1 MWSMIAAVIKLA
13 TLFLGEKITR
23 DKEKALKKKEIRQDL
38 AAAIKTRDP
47 SELTKAFDRSKR
59 T

>member
-47 SELTKAFDRSKR
+47 SEITKAFDRRKR